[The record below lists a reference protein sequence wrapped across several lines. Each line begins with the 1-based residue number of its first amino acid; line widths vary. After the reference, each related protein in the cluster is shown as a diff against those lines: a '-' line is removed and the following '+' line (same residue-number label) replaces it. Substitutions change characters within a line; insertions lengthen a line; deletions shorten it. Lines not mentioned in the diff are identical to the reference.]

1 MSVSALILIIIGG
14 TLAIE
19 GAMWAVFPAQ
29 LKDMYREMM
38 ATMSDKSLHLTGLVC
53 VAIGVALVAFGL
65 KLVG

>member
-19 GAMWAVFPAQ
+19 GAVWAIFPAQ
-29 LKDMYREMM
+29 LKTMYRDMM
-38 ATMSDKSLHLTGLVC
+38 ATMSDKNLHLSGLVC